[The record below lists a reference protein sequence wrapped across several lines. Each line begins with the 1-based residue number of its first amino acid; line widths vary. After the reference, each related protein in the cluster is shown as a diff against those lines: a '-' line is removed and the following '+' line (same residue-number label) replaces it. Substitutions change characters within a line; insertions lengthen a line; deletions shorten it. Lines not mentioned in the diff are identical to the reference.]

1 MVQVSF
7 FPGAL
12 YQIWWGGESEVDVR
26 SGEKYVANFVHQL
39 LYLCFFSVVI
49 LCARIFVISESE
61 NMLPMCTLFMQ
72 CPNPHLGPP
81 ETTVKCSYR
90 LHDLNLS
97 LYFDEILFL
106 V

>member
-1 MVQVSF
+1 MLLNPFSDIVPGGTSIF

-49 LCARIFVISESE
+49 LCAYLCIIRVREYFANVHFVYAMS
-61 NMLPMCTLFMQ
+61 Q
-72 CPNPHLGPP
+72 PP
-81 ETTVKCSYR
+81 PR
-90 LHDLNLS
+90 PP
-97 LYFDEILFL
+97 
-106 V
+106 